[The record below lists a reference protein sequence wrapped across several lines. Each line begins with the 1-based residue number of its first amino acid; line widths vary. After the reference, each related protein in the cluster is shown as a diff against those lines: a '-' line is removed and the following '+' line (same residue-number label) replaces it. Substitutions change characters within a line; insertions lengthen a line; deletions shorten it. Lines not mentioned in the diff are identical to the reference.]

1 MLYQID
7 VDYGLKNEKICFE
20 KIQNFFNEKNEIIVK
35 LDYYNPFDFCNSDN
49 TIMIEL
55 KSRRCKISDYSDT
68 MISISKINKA
78 KKLIKNKNKNIQIYF
93 FFYYLQN
100 DLYYWK
106 YDDKTD
112 LRVDNNC
119 NYRGVRKPYS
129 YIPTHLLTKIN

>member
-7 VDYGLKNEKICFE
+7 VDYGLENEILCKSKIE
-20 KIQNFFNEKNEIIVK
+20 QFFNQKLNK
-35 LDYYNPFDFCNSDN
+35 LDYYNDFDFTNN
-49 TIMIEL
+49 NNLLIEL

-78 KKLIKNKNKNIQIYF
+78 KKLVKNKDKKFEIYF

-106 YDDKTD
+106 FDDKID

-119 NYRGVRKPYS
+119 NYRNVRKQYT
-129 YIPTHLLTKIN
+129 YIPTHLLIKL